1 MKYYRLKTGE
11 LGRMTTLKIE
21 DVSAYSVET
30 ISGGLIR
37 AQMYNVEIHMNSGTI
52 FTSMMYAA
60 DMIVWEQLFFPK
72 RVLNDEE
79 E

>member
-11 LGRMTTLKIE
+11 LGRMTSLKIE

-37 AQMYNVEIHMNSGTI
+37 AQTYSVEIHMNSGTI
-52 FTSMMYAA
+52 FTSVMTAGN
-60 DMIVWEQLFFPK
+60 ILIWEQLFFPK